1 MQTNSLSQLFFC
13 SLTTCKGSCRHR
25 RVFLSLLV
33 LFISGCA
40 GAPKQAAG
48 PIFYPPLPNPPRVQ
62 YLKSFSTERDLG
74 KSSDFS
80 DFILGKDTD
89 AERLINKPYGVALAD
104 GQLFVVDTRGPSYV
118 IFDLKNKRVKT
129 VYGSGPGRMKKPI
142 NIIVDKSGNRFVSD
156 TDREQILEFDKN
168 DNFVRAFGRQG
179 QFKPTDMAILDD
191 KMFVVDIAHYQV
203 HVLSLQDG
211 HTLKIFGKP
220 GSKPDELFQPTNITI
235 GPDGYLYVSDT
246 GNFRVQKISQDGKF
260 VKSIGQ
266 VGTGLGQFARPKG
279 ISVDHDDHLYVVDAA
294 FENVQVFNQEGRLLL
309 YFAGPGPHP
318 DNLNLPT
325 DIEIDYANVA
335 LFQQYAD
342 PNFKLEYVIL
352 VANQFGKNKVN
363 VYGFGKMQGM
373 SYDTDI
379 SIPK

>member
-1 MQTNSLSQLFFC
+1 MT
-13 SLTTCKGSCRHR
+13 
-25 RVFLSLLV
+25 
-33 LFISGCA
+33 
-40 GAPKQAAG
+40 PKKAEG
-48 PIFYPPLPNPPRVQ
+48 PIFYPPLPNPPRIQ
-62 YLKSFSTERDLG
+62 YLKTFSTERDLG
-74 KSSDFS
+74 VSSEFS
-80 DFILGKDTD
+80 DFILGKETGS
-89 AERLINKPYGVALAD
+89 EPLINKPYGVALAN
-104 GQLFVVDTRGPSYV
+104 GKIFVVDTRGPGYV
-118 IFDLKNKRVKT
+118 IFDLRLKHVKT

-142 NIIVDKSGNRFVSD
+142 NIIIDKAGNRFVSD
-156 TDREQILEFDKN
+156 TARDQVLEFDKN
-168 DNFVRAFGRQG
+168 DNFVRAFGREG
-179 QFKPTDMAILDD
+179 QFKPTDMAILGD
-191 KMFVVDIAHYQV
+191 KMYVVDIAHHQI

-211 HTLKIFGKP
+211 RTLNIFGKP
-220 GSKPDELFQPTNITI
+220 GSKPDELFQPTNIAV

-246 GNFRVQKISQDGKF
+246 GNFRVQKISQDGMF

-279 ISVDHDDHLYVVDAA
+279 ISVDHNDRLYVVDAA
-294 FENVQVFNQEGRLLL
+294 FENVQVFNQEGKLLL

-352 VANQFGKNKVN
+352 VANQFGQNKVN

-379 SIPK
+379 SGQQ